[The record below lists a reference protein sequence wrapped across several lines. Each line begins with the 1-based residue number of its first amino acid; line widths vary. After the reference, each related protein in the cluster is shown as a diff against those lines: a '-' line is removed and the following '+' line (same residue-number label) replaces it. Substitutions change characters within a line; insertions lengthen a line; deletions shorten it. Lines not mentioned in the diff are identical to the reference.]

1 MITGGLRFTIVALVI
16 VGGFLLLGGSRESM
30 ARPLAEPT
38 QTWPKEWDP
47 RLDGLNVTYHPAA
60 DCSQGCWRL
69 ESARF
74 EDVDESNGLHHIW
87 VRLLNADGQQVADL
101 PWHVAWPDGDTRT
114 MSKASP
120 DWADFA
126 MYAGYDPA
134 QGAGPYRAYA
144 GDDETRSD
152 VVRGMG
158 LPLNQHVSFRLVWR
172 WVEGG
177 TAPQTYTVYMPV
189 VVRQPPPAPTPT
201 PTSTP
206 TSETPTPTPTPTSGT
221 PTPTP
226 VPTTPYTG
234 TFVRWEPNCG
244 GTQVKGT
251 VRDANG
257 NPLAGVTVRVLL
269 FGIQHGDPLTTS
281 EQGFYEFNRFGTS
294 DPLLEIDYT
303 VAIIDPATGQ
313 LLSNEVYV
321 RTDRNDCEPGGS
333 GHQVATIDF
342 QRNW

>member
-1 MITGGLRFTIVALVI
+1 MNTNRLRFTLV
-16 VGGFLLLGGSRESM
+16 VLAVMGGLLLFGGSRESR
-30 ARPLAEPT
+30 ARSLAEAGE
-38 QTWPKEWDP
+38 TWPKEWDP
-47 RLDGLNVTYHPAA
+47 RLDGLNVTYHPAI

-87 VRLLNADGQQVADL
+87 VRLLDAHGQQVADL
-101 PWHVAWPDGDTRT
+101 PWHVAWPDGNVRL

-152 VVRGMG
+152 GVHGMG

-172 WVEGG
+172 WVEEA
-177 TAPQTYTVYMPV
+177 TSPPAYRLFMPL
-189 VVRQPPPAPTPT
+189 VVRQPSPTPAPTPTGEAPTPTPT

-206 TSETPTPTPTPTSGT
+206 S
-221 PTPTP
+221 PTP
-226 VPTTPYTG
+226 VPTTQYTG
-234 TFVRWEPNCG
+234 AFVRWEPNCG

-251 VRDANG
+251 VRDAAG
-257 NPLAGVTVRVLL
+257 NPLPGVTVRVLL
-269 FGIQHGDPLTTS
+269 FGIQHGNPPVTND
-281 EQGFYEFNRFGTS
+281 QGFYEFNRFGTS

-303 VAIIDPATGQ
+303 VAIIDPATGA

-321 RTDRNDCEPGGS
+321 RTDRNDCQPGGT

-342 QRNW
+342 RRNW